1 MPPPKV
7 PKLLPVL
14 KRSNSTQ
21 ETSEPVVPPAIPK
34 LLPVLKRSHSSQGV
48 TEPVAASPP
57 PIKVKQEKPES
68 PMDFSPCQESMQKV
82 CGQLNMKLLVFVF
95 HCLTNQIEYRINCGC
110 SEWLNK
116 CFYRK
121 EKGRKAWLLWQ
132 KGIFLFGNCSN
143 LIGTVSIQRGHI
155 LLLCYSDYIQLRKSF
170 YMCLG
175 RGEGCFYVIMT
186 GLPSMQRVHSPITRG

>member
-1 MPPPKV
+1 MWTIISQPLTAFFYHLFFSSGATSPTSTVHPVVPPPKV

-82 CGQLNMKLLVFVF
+82 CGQLNVKLLVFVF
-95 HCLTNQIEYRINCGC
+95 HCLTHQIERRVNCGC
-110 SEWLNK
+110 SVWLNK
-116 CFYRK
+116 CFY
-121 EKGRKAWLLWQ
+121 
-132 KGIFLFGNCSN
+132 
-143 LIGTVSIQRGHI
+143 
-155 LLLCYSDYIQLRKSF
+155 
-170 YMCLG
+170 
-175 RGEGCFYVIMT
+175 
-186 GLPSMQRVHSPITRG
+186 

>member
-1 MPPPKV
+1 MFPCWSAGYQWADNFPLSVCCGTNELLSYLTGVLVIIVHHLKNVNNISQPLTAFFCHLPFSSGATSPTSTVDPVVPPPKV

-21 ETSEPVVPPAIPK
+21 ETSEPVVPPGIPK

-57 PIKVKQEKPES
+57 PVKVKQEKPES

-95 HCLTNQIEYRINCGC
+95 
-110 SEWLNK
+110 
-116 CFYRK
+116 
-121 EKGRKAWLLWQ
+121 
-132 KGIFLFGNCSN
+132 
-143 LIGTVSIQRGHI
+143 
-155 LLLCYSDYIQLRKSF
+155 
-170 YMCLG
+170 
-175 RGEGCFYVIMT
+175 
-186 GLPSMQRVHSPITRG
+186 

>member
-1 MPPPKV
+1 MIIVHHLKNVNNISQPLTAFFCHLLFSSGATSPTSTVDPVVPPPKV

-21 ETSEPVVPPAIPK
+21 ETSEPVVPPGIPK

-57 PIKVKQEKPES
+57 PVKVKQEKPES

-95 HCLTNQIEYRINCGC
+95 
-110 SEWLNK
+110 
-116 CFYRK
+116 
-121 EKGRKAWLLWQ
+121 
-132 KGIFLFGNCSN
+132 
-143 LIGTVSIQRGHI
+143 
-155 LLLCYSDYIQLRKSF
+155 
-170 YMCLG
+170 
-175 RGEGCFYVIMT
+175 
-186 GLPSMQRVHSPITRG
+186 

>member
-1 MPPPKV
+1 MPFSSGATSPTSTVDPVVPPPKV

-116 CFYRK
+116 CFYQK
-121 EKGRKAWLLWQ
+121 EKGRKAWPL
-132 KGIFLFGNCSN
+132 
-143 LIGTVSIQRGHI
+143 
-155 LLLCYSDYIQLRKSF
+155 
-170 YMCLG
+170 
-175 RGEGCFYVIMT
+175 
-186 GLPSMQRVHSPITRG
+186 